1 MKNPN
6 VPSATKENINHT
18 NHKKENVMKPKR
30 LTLPEKAQAL
40 FDHEEITLG
49 MAHIAIALLMN
60 KSYEQLSQMYGTSL
74 APGLCKLKKLGV
86 VSSNGRTKW
95 EFNHKTSDWGK
106 PAQKREE
113 EKSTDVNAL
122 LEIVSDLE
130 KRLSDVKKACAKK
143 PNA

>member
-1 MKNPN
+1 MKNPK
-6 VPSATKENINHT
+6 VPNATDVNN
-18 NHKKENVMKPKR
+18 NQLNPSKENVVKPKR
-30 LTLPEKAQAL
+30 LTLPEKAQGL
-40 FDHEEITLG
+40 FEHEEITLG

-74 APGLCKLKKLGV
+74 APALYKLKKLGV
-86 VSSNGRTKW
+86 VSSTGRTKW
-95 EFNHKTSDWGK
+95 EFNHQTSNWGR
-106 PAQKREE
+106 PAPKKEE

-143 PNA
+143 PSA